1 MGEKGRVIAR
11 KVLPA
16 FAPAEVIDQF
26 YCLIDQFYCLEE
38 VFYIKFTLN
47 SEGRHEL
54 CDLFGSNPYTSP
66 IYVRTFPEER
76 DG

>member
-1 MGEKGRVIAR
+1 MGQKDRFIAR
-11 KVLPA
+11 NSLPA
-16 FAPAEVIDQF
+16 FAAAEV
-26 YCLIDQFYCLEE
+26 IDQFYCLEE